1 MACTTITEISKGC
14 DNNRGSITALYV
26 ADQESVTGTTVSNG
40 TVSAFGMSGGS
51 ATFVSIEFNRNAG
64 NYNEEMAAELV
75 NGATI
80 WNQTVNLTLPRR
92 EVAKRNSIM
101 LLAEG
106 QRELALIAKDGN
118 GLYWYFPEM
127 ILTTQ
132 GGGSG
137 ENRAAG
143 SNYTLGFTNEA
154 QYLAYNVA
162 SSAVTSVIS

>member
-1 MACTTITEISKGC
+1 MACTTITAISKGC
-14 DNNRGSITALYV
+14 DNNRGSIVALYI
-26 ADQESVTGTTVSNG
+26 ADQENVTGTTVTAG
-40 TVSAFGMSGGS
+40 TISAIAMSGS
-51 ATFVSIEFNRNAG
+51 VDFVTVEFNRNAG
-64 NYNEEMAAELV
+64 NYTEDMALELV

-80 WNQTVNLTLPRR
+80 WNQTVNITLPRR

-127 ILTTQ
+127 ILTAN

-143 SNYTLGFTNEA
+143 SSYTLGFSNEA
-154 QYLAYNVA
+154 QYLAYEVSAAAVA
-162 SSAVTSVIS
+162 LVI